1 MSSERTPARVVA
13 GHGSVVT
20 VGTFDGVHRGHQDV
34 LSRVAARAALSGL
47 AGVLVTFSPHPAE
60 VLKPE
65 RAPMMLTPGDEKVEV
80 LAESGLDY
88 AVVLPFTRGLA
99 ALSAEEF
106 VERVLVPRY
115 GMRELVIGYDHGF
128 GRDRAGSV
136 EVLARLGETRGF
148 PVEVVPPLRMPDG
161 DTVSSTKIRDAV
173 SRGDLERAAVAL
185 GRAYSVSGLVG
196 RGEQRGRLLGFPTIN
211 VSLGSARKLLPPA
224 GVYAV
229 RVQTPAGSF
238 GGMMNLGPRPT
249 FGDDTLS
256 IEAHLFG
263 TAADLYGARVR
274 VDLVARLRD
283 TRRFESAEALVG
295 QLTEDAS
302 HARRVL
308 GAAP

>member
-1 MSSERTPARVVA
+1 MSAPSRDRVIA
-13 GHGSVVT
+13 EAGSVVT

-34 LSRVAARAALSGL
+34 LARVASRAHASML

-88 AVVLPFTRGLA
+88 AAVLPFTRKLA
-99 ALSAEEF
+99 ELSAEEF

-136 EVLARLGETRGF
+136 EVLERLGRTRGF
-148 PVEVVPPLRMPDG
+148 PVEVVPPLRTPDG
-161 DTVSSTKIRDAV
+161 ETISSTKIRDAV
-173 SRGDLERAAVAL
+173 SKGDLDRAAGAL
-185 GRAYSVSGLVG
+185 GRAYSVSGVVG

-229 RVQTPAGSF
+229 RVQTPAGGF

-249 FGDDTLS
+249 FGDDSLS
-256 IEAHLFG
+256 IEAHLFDA
-263 TAADLYGARVR
+263 AADLYGARVR
-274 VDLVARLRD
+274 VDLVTRLRD
-283 TRRFESAEALVG
+283 TKRFESAEALVG
-295 QLTEDAS
+295 QLTQDAGD
-302 HARRVL
+302 ARRAL